1 MRESREGRRPRRR
14 VWGWASSRRALAGIL
29 LALVTAIAPG
39 ATPVSGSLRV
49 GGKPLTLRH
58 AWIVRGPDRLENSAI
73 RTYVVM
79 TTEDVSADI
88 SKCPNLDCALFDSVK
103 SGLVLGLFPA
113 GYWLRA
119 VHPEIRGE
127 KQFSGPSQSSYGWKP
142 RVQEHGRAAGR
153 LLCEFEPIVCDLEV
167 DAALLREF
175 PAEKPT
181 PGR

>member
-1 MRESREGRRPRRR
+1 MRESGERHRTRGR
-14 VWGWASSRRALAGIL
+14 VWGWASSPRALAGIL
-29 LALVTAIAPG
+29 LALVTAIAP
-39 ATPVSGSLRV
+39 AETPVSGTLRV

-58 AWIVRGPDRLENSAI
+58 AWIVRGPDSLEKSAI

-103 SGLVLGLFPA
+103 SGLVLGVFPA

-153 LLCEFEPIVCDLEV
+153 LLCEFEPIVCDLEI
-167 DAALLREF
+167 DAPLLKEF
-175 PAEKPT
+175 PPEKPT

>member
-1 MRESREGRRPRRR
+1 MRESRAFVGA
-14 VWGWASSRRALAGIL
+14 V
-29 LALVTAIAPG
+29 LALVTAVASE
-39 ATPVSGSLRV
+39 ATPVQGPLRV

-58 AWIVRGPDRLENSAI
+58 AWIVRGPDSFDKSKL

-88 SKCPNLDCALFDSVK
+88 SKCPNLNCAIFDSVK
-103 SGLVLGLFPA
+103 SGLVLGLSPE

-142 RVQEHGRAAGR
+142 RLEEPNRAAGK
-153 LLCEFEPIVCDLEV
+153 LQCGFEPIVCDLEI
-167 DAALLREF
+167 DASLLKEF